1 MTSPT
6 TRTAR
11 SGGTEVLLAYV
22 EALEEGREPDRG
34 RLLAAHPDLR
44 HDLEAFLAGHDE
56 VARLTAPL
64 RVAAGGDARGLIGRP
79 RRRAG

>member
-1 MTSPT
+1 MAHDLTDDPD
-6 TRTAR
+6 REDR
-11 SGGTEVLLAYV
+11 RNRVLLAYV

-44 HDLEAFLAGHDE
+44 PDLEAFLAGHDE

-64 RVAAGGDARGLIGRP
+64 RAGEGEAMLTG
-79 RRRAG
+79 